1 MKEKK
6 DCKIVQDLLPNY
18 LEHLTVEETN
28 TYINEH
34 ISTCEECKDM
44 LSNMEKEIKIC
55 GEKREERPVKF
66 FKKYNRKIKAL
77 SGIILAIIII
87 YGIIVIRNV
96 AILTGLLSKTGQ
108 VWNPDN
114 LHTVIYNHSGGQLNV
129 IESYYL
135 NGRSI
140 TYYTTYEDLEIR
152 KSIFYSDEEKNETY
166 IEHNGNKIAFVN
178 DNATK
183 VMISPHLAYSTPFE
197 IKFIAAFSNI
207 TSTECN
213 GEECYFI
220 NTLGFKGYFNKATGL
235 SVRAMQ
241 TIRTGEDGT
250 FNEVVDYK
258 YEFGTVKE
266 EDFVLPD
273 ISEYKIIEE

>member
-87 YGIIVIRNV
+87 YGKI
-96 AILTGLLSKTGQ
+96 
-108 VWNPDN
+108 
-114 LHTVIYNHSGGQLNV
+114 
-129 IESYYL
+129 
-135 NGRSI
+135 GRA
-140 TYYTTYEDLEIR
+140 
-152 KSIFYSDEEKNETY
+152 
-166 IEHNGNKIAFVN
+166 HV
-178 DNATK
+178 
-183 VMISPHLAYSTPFE
+183 
-197 IKFIAAFSNI
+197 
-207 TSTECN
+207 
-213 GEECYFI
+213 
-220 NTLGFKGYFNKATGL
+220 
-235 SVRAMQ
+235 
-241 TIRTGEDGT
+241 
-250 FNEVVDYK
+250 
-258 YEFGTVKE
+258 
-266 EDFVLPD
+266 
-273 ISEYKIIEE
+273 